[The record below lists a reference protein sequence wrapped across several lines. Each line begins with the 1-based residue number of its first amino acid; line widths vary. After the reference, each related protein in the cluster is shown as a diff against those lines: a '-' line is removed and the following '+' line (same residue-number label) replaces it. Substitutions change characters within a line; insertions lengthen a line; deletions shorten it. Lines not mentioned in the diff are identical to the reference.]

1 MTRRFLRPDFC
12 VIGAGSAGLSFAAGA
27 SQLGASVVLLEA
39 HTMGGDCLNTGCVPS
54 KALIAA
60 AHFGKERLRAQDF
73 GWQDGEASVDF
84 SRVRTH
90 VREVVA
96 AIAPNDSQARFE
108 GLGVTVLKE
117 KGIFCDSKTVET
129 LTHRIQAKRFIVAT
143 GSAPFIP
150 PIPGLDKVPYLTNE
164 TLFDLGVLPRSLAI
178 IGAGPIGMEMAQ
190 AFVRL
195 GSQVTVFEALVA
207 LPKDDPGLT
216 TLLKRILVGEGVALH
231 EHTQVVE
238 VAPADDGILVH
249 YEGPSGTRQTI
260 HVSHL
265 LVAAGRKPNIHGMGL
280 EAAGIAI
287 ARGHIQVSASLQT
300 SNPRVYALGDC
311 AGGPLFTHV
320 AGYHAGLA
328 LRKTIFGLPAKVSV
342 RALPWV
348 TYTDPE
354 LAHVGATQEMLEA
367 SGTPY
372 RVLEASFGENDRA
385 QAQRRTEGHVKVL
398 VSPKGRLL
406 GATILGTQAGELIG
420 TWALA
425 LSNKLGVGAFTNTVF
440 PYPTLNEISK
450 KAASEFYKEKL
461 FSASTARLVRFLMGL
476 RS

>member
-1 MTRRFLRPDFC
+1 MTRQFLRPDFC

-27 SQLGASVVLLEA
+27 SQLGARVVLLEA

-60 AHFGKERLRAQDF
+60 AHFGKERLRAKDF
-73 GWQDGEASVDF
+73 GWQGGEAPVDF
-84 SRVRTH
+84 ARVRAH
-90 VREVVA
+90 VKEVIA

-108 GLGVTVLKE
+108 GLGVTVLGE
-117 KGIFCDSKTVET
+117 KGVFCDPKTVET
-129 LTHRIQAKRFIVAT
+129 PTHRIQAKRFIVAT
-143 GSAPFIP
+143 GSVPFIP
-150 PIPGLDKVPYLTNE
+150 PVPGLEKVPYLTNE
-164 TLFDLGVLPRSLAI
+164 TLFDLEVLPRRLAI

-195 GSQVTVFEALVA
+195 GSCVTVFEALGA

-216 TLLKRILVGEGVALH
+216 VLLKNTLKEEGIQLH
-231 EHTQVVE
+231 EHTKVVE
-238 VAPADDGILVH
+238 VAPTEDGITVH
-249 YEGPSGTRQTI
+249 FEGPSGARESL
-260 HVSHL
+260 HASHL
-265 LVAAGRKPNIHGMGL
+265 LVAAGRRPSINGMGL
-280 EAAGIAI
+280 EAAGVVT
-287 ARGHIQVSASLQT
+287 ARGSIQVSPSLQT

-354 LAHVGATQEMLEA
+354 LAHVGATRQMLEET
-367 SGTPY
+367 STPY
-372 RVLEASFGENDRA
+372 RVLEASFTENDRA
-385 QAQRRTEGHVKVL
+385 QTQRRTEGHIKVF
-398 VSPKGRLL
+398 VTPKGRLL

-425 LSNKLGVGAFTNTVF
+425 ISNNLGVGAFTNTVF

-450 KAASEFYKEKL
+450 KAAGEFYKEKL